1 LAYEVPDFAA
11 QVSII
16 ASEVT
21 LSVAVS
27 GTANVNIS
35 GQSIDV
41 KITNAVD
48 ASGNPIP
55 LKIDISAQSL
65 ATLAVDIKAQSV
77 GNIKVDLAAQSVG
90 NLAVDIK
97 AQSVGNLNVNLAS
110 VGTGVVLNVAQS
122 GSWTVNAAQTGTW
135 TINIGAPLD
144 TSGNLKTSIQ
154 SSVTLNVNIASQ
166 STTLNVNISSQSANV
181 NISVAAQSVG
191 VYLEPQW
198 AAKQGTDVNIQGA
211 TSTTPGGVNDLV
223 IVTYYVPTGKTLL
236 IHSYGA
242 ASSDT
247 ALYPAT
253 VYLYNTT
260 DNVVLGSVG
269 GAGGAGIALTKPIR
283 VESGKGVS
291 LRMISY
297 VYSSNTYFR
306 GSFHGELI

>member
-48 ASGNPIP
+48 ATGAPIP
-55 LKIDISAQSL
+55 LKIDISAQSVGNL
-65 ATLAVDIKAQSV
+65 GVDIKAQTV
-77 GNIKVDLAAQSVG
+77 GNIKVDLAAQSIATIG
-90 NLAVDIK
+90 VDIK
-97 AQSVGNLNVNLAS
+97 AQSIGNINVNIAS
-110 VGTGVVLNVAQS
+110 
-122 GSWTVNAAQTGTW
+122 
-135 TINIGAPLD
+135 
-144 TSGNLKTSIQ
+144 

-198 AAKQGTDVNIQGA
+198 AAKQGTDVDVQGVA
-211 TSTTPGGVNDLV
+211 STVAGSENEALICSYD
-223 IVTYYVPTGKTLL
+223 VPAGKTLL
-236 IHSYGA
+236 IYNYGA
-242 ASSDT
+242 ASDDDH
-247 ALYPAT
+247 LYPAT
-253 VYLYNTT
+253 IWIYNST
-260 DNVVLGSVG
+260 DRIVLSCAG

-283 VESGKGVS
+283 VGAGKHVC
-291 LRMISY
+291 LYMRCY
-297 VYSSNTYFR
+297 VYSAGKYFR

>member
-27 GTANVNIS
+27 GKVDVNIASQSQNLNVNIAS
-35 GQSIDV
+35 QSANINVDIKAQSV
-41 KITNAVD
+41 DIKITNAVD
-48 ASGNPIP
+48 ASGNPVP

-65 ATLAVDIKAQSV
+65 ATLAVDIKSQSV
-77 GNIKVDLAAQSVG
+77 GNIKVDLAAQSIATIG
-90 NLAVDIK
+90 VDIK
-97 AQSVGNLNVNLAS
+97 AQSIGNINVNIAS
-110 VGTGVVLNVAQS
+110 
-122 GSWTVNAAQTGTW
+122 
-135 TINIGAPLD
+135 
-144 TSGNLKTSIQ
+144 

-223 IVTYYVPTGKTLL
+223 IVTYWVPTGKTLL